1 MTEWEKNQVK
11 EVFFKYDTD
20 KTGVTTENLQ
30 KIMEALMKD
39 ECIIGKVPNLT
50 EGEITILFDKWTFNE
65 TEEKKC
71 KWQ

>member
-20 KTGVTTENLQ
+20 KTGITTENLQ
-30 KIMEALMKD
+30 KVMEALMKD

-50 EGEITILFDKWTFNE
+50 EGEITILFDKWTFME

>member
-50 EGEITILFDKWTFNE
+50 EGEIAILFDKWAFTE